1 MAGLILRLLVVALG
15 LWLAA
20 ELVPGIEV
28 KGTATLLGA
37 ALLLG
42 LVNAVARP
50 LLILLTLP
58 FTILTLGLFLLVIN
72 AATLALVAWAF
83 DDFTIAGF
91 WPAVFGALV
100 VSVTGWLGAYFLG
113 PRGGVAGSGRPPVAA
128 RPGPSSDRRI
138 TAPAPPAARAR
149 RSRAAARSRHSRA
162 PRVANCNTHRR
173 RNNTARRP
181 PRWSCNTAAAA
192 A

>member
-1 MAGLILRLLVVALG
+1 MAGLILRVLVVALG

-42 LVNAVARP
+42 LVNAIVRP
-50 LLILLTLP
+50 LLVLLTLP

-91 WPAVFGALV
+91 WPAVFGAMV
-100 VSVTGWLGAYFLG
+100 VSVTGWLASYFIG
-113 PRGGVAGSGRPPVAA
+113 PRG
-128 RPGPSSDRRI
+128 
-138 TAPAPPAARAR
+138 
-149 RSRAAARSRHSRA
+149 
-162 PRVANCNTHRR
+162 RVEVVVM
-173 RNNTARRP
+173 RP
-181 PRWSCNTAAAA
+181 PRD
-192 A
+192 